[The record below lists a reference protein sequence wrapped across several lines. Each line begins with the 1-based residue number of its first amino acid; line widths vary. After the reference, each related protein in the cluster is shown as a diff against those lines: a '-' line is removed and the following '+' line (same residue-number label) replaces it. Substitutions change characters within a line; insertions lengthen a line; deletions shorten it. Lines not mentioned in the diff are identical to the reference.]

1 METTGTFGNYV
12 EIKDQKIELEGAT
25 LLHLNEIRKWT
36 QFLSILG
43 FVAVGLLL
51 FIGVIMLVTTSLRS
65 TFQFDQF
72 GILGPWIGIF
82 YILFAGIYFFPV
94 FYLYKFSK
102 YAQHSLMQISSG
114 GSSNELMAHA
124 VGYLKKHFRY
134 IGIFTIVI
142 LAVYL
147 VAAIGVMIAFAIR

>member
-1 METTGTFGNYV
+1 METTPFGNYV

-43 FVAVGLLL
+43 FVAFGLLL
-51 FIGVIMLVTTSLRS
+51 IVGVILLTTSSFRS
-65 TFQFDQF
+65 SFQYDQL
-72 GILGPWIGIF
+72 GALGPWIGIL
-82 YILFAGIYFFPV
+82 YIVFAGIYFFPV

-102 YAQHSLMQISSG
+102 YAKHSLMQIGSA

-124 VGYLKKHFRY
+124 IDYLKKHFRFV
-134 IGIFTIVI
+134 GIFTIVI

-147 VAAIGVMIAFAIR
+147 VAVIGVIIAFTIR